1 MHSNLEE
8 ILKQVATQTLSVADA
23 KQALQGID
31 ELGFAQVDTNRLKR
45 RKIGEIIFG
54 AGKSAQE
61 ILQIAQHLFAHQDC
75 FLATRVSS
83 EQAQMIQ
90 NQWHEP
96 RLQYDA
102 LGKCLWIEKKEAL
115 ELPVLGEIMIVSAGT
130 SDAAVAREAEITL
143 KHLRQPYQ
151 RINDIGVAGLHR
163 LINVVDRLR
172 EATVLIVI
180 AGMEGALPSVVSGLV
195 DCPVIAVPTSI
206 GYGASFAG
214 VSALLGMLNSCSSGI
229 SVVNIDNGFGAAYC
243 AAQIN
248 LLQGKRKD

>member
-1 MHSNLEE
+1 MYSNLED
-8 ILKQVATQTLSVADA
+8 LLRKVATQQLSVEDA
-23 KQALQGID
+23 KKSLQGID

-54 AGKSAQE
+54 SGKTASE

-75 FLATRVSS
+75 FLATRVSV
-83 EQAQMIQ
+83 EQAQSIQ
-90 NQWHEP
+90 SQWAEP
-96 RLQYDA
+96 RLQYDPLA
-102 LGKCLWIEKKEAL
+102 KCLWIESHAPLSEN
-115 ELPVLGEIMIVSAGT
+115 VLGEIMIVSAGT
-130 SDAAVAREAEITL
+130 SDASVAREAEITL
-143 KHLRQPYQ
+143 RHLKQPYQ

-195 DCPVIAVPTSI
+195 DCPVIAVPTSV
-206 GYGASFAG
+206 GYGASFGG

-248 LLQGKRKD
+248 LLQTKRK